1 MSVSFT
7 NLIPRTGH
15 MVGIPQISTE
25 LSNIQ
30 QIFTERLLCDWHGP
44 VDEDHRTKGAGLGYK
59 QVNTCQVMVRSMR
72 KVKQGERARELRG
85 RGQRQETVAGAP
97 GGQHC
102 HSPPR

>member
-1 MSVSFT
+1 
-7 NLIPRTGH
+7 

-44 VDEDHRTKGAGLGYK
+44 VYEDHRTKGAGLGYK

-85 RGQRQETVAGAP
+85 RGQRGNEQ
-97 GGQHC
+97 Q
-102 HSPPR
+102 